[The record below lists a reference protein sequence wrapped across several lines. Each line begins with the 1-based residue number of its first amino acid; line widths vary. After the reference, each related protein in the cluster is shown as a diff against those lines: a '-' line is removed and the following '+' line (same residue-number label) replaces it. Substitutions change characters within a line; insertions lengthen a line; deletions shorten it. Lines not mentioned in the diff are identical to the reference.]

1 MDVELADNLV
11 FESADLLAEKK
22 GDYSDDGMVV

>member
-1 MDVELADNLV
+1 MGVELADNLV

-22 GDYSDDGMVV
+22 DDNLDDDLVV